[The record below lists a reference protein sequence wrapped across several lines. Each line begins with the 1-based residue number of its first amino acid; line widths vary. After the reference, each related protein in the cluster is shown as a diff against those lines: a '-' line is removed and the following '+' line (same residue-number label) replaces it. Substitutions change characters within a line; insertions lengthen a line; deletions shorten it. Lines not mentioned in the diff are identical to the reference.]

1 MADTQDPTKP
11 IPNDEKFKPQNV
23 EGPLKDQAPT
33 DAGRG
38 QPGDT
43 GGNDVSRGSD
53 GQTKQTPD
61 ASSD

>member
-1 MADTQDPTKP
+1 MANQSRPDKP

-23 EGPLKDQAPT
+23 KGPLKDKAPT
-33 DAGRG
+33 NKGRG

-43 GGNDVSRGSD
+43 GGNDVPDGSS

-61 ASSD
+61 A